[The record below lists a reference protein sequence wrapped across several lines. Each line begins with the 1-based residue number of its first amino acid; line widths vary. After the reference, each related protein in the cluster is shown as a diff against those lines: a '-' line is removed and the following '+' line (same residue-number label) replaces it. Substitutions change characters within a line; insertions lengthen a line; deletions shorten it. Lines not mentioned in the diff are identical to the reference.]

1 MHQFAH
7 IDLEAAIAISDVP
20 MHMLERTGQG
30 DNLEI
35 RLYPLNQAAI
45 EGYGDFRRAQG
56 LTIEKYFQPLPK
68 LLPIFRRFWKPVLE
82 DGEPVSHY
90 RTTLP
95 LGSGELRDFITSV
108 YRVEWSADHA
118 LAFTV
123 SQDVTE
129 QNVAMAALR
138 DANTS
143 LAAQASLIEELS
155 VPVVTLWDGV
165 LSAPIV
171 GAIDSHRSSRLTE
184 ALLNAITHQQ
194 AAFAIIDITGVPI
207 VDTQVANYLIQMM
220 QAATLLG
227 CQSILVGIS
236 PEIAQTVVQLGVNLS
251 AIRTAPTMQ
260 RGLEI
265 ALLSLGYR
273 VQRPGKG
280 G

>member
-1 MHQFAH
+1 MQQFAH

-30 DNLEI
+30 DNLVI

-45 EGYGDFRRAQG
+45 EGYADFRRAQG
-56 LTIEKYFQPLPK
+56 LTIEKYFQSLPK
-68 LLPIFRRFWKPVLE
+68 LLPIFRRFWQAVLE
-82 DGEPVSHY
+82 DGDAFSQY
-90 RTTLP
+90 RITLP
-95 LGSGELRDFITSV
+95 DGAGVLHDFISSV
-108 YRVEWSADHA
+108 YRVEWTPDHA
-118 LAFTV
+118 LALIV

-129 QNVAMAALR
+129 QNQAMEALR
-138 DANTS
+138 QANDS
-143 LAAQASLIEELS
+143 LAAQSRLIEELS

-165 LSAPIV
+165 LSAPII
-171 GAIDSHRSSRLTE
+171 GAVDSHRSARLTE

-236 PEIAQTVVQLGVNLS
+236 PEIAQTVVQLGLDLS

-265 ALLSLGYR
+265 ALMSLGYR